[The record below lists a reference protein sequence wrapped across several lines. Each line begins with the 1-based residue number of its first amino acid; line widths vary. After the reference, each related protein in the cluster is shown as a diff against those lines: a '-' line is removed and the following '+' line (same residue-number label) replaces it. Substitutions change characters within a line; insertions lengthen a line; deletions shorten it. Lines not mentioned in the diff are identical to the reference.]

1 MSTSSIPS
9 LGTTVG
15 GSTFGPD
22 LQNAL
27 NRAIA
32 IASLPIQQM
41 TSEQQQIQAQST
53 ELNTISGLF
62 TTLQSDLQSF
72 PTGSGSSGLAAGV
85 SDQTVLQANLTGSSL
100 QGSYSIKVLDPGSSS
115 TALSKAGST
124 PVTDPT
130 TQNISSSAS
139 FTLTVGTTNY
149 TITPGSQNLN
159 ALAAGINSSG
169 APVQAT
175 IVNLGSPS
183 APDYRLALQST
194 ELGNIALQLNDG
206 TTNFMTAPSPGA
218 SASYTING
226 QPPGGI
232 TSNTDTV
239 TIAPG
244 LNVTLEKAGTA
255 TVTVSANTS
264 ALSNALNSFVSD
276 YNAVLAELQ
285 KQHGQSAGPLAGDST
300 VLTMQT
306 SLRQL
311 VNYTGGSGSITS
323 LTQLG
328 IQFTQQGTLSF
339 DSTALSGLSSAQISD
354 AFSFLGDPNT
364 GGYLQS
370 ATNTLKGLL
379 DPTTGVIPNEAQ
391 NLQTQNQHE
400 AQAISAAQ
408 DRVNQLN
415 TNLTAQMAA
424 ADALIATLQ
433 NQTQFID
440 GLFQIPTLNSNG
452 TIGNNGSSGG

>member
-1 MSTSSIPS
+1 MSTGSIPS
-9 LGTTVG
+9 LGTTIG

-72 PTGSGSSGLAAGV
+72 PNGSGSSGLAASV
-85 SDQTVLQANLTGSSL
+85 SDQTVLQASLTGSSL
-100 QGSYSIKVLDPGSSS
+100 QGSYTIQVLNPGSPTTVLSS
-115 TALSKAGST
+115 AGST

-130 TQNISSSAS
+130 SQNISSSTS
-139 FTLTVGTTNY
+139 FTLTVGTSNY

-169 APVQAT
+169 AGVQAT
-175 IVNLGSPS
+175 VVNLGSPS
-183 APDYRLALQST
+183 AADYRLALQST
-194 ELGNIALQLNDG
+194 SLGNIALQLNDG
-206 TTNFMTAPSPGA
+206 TTNFLTNPTAGA
-218 SASYTING
+218 SASYSVNG
-226 QPPGGI
+226 QPSGGI
-232 TSNTDTV
+232 SSNTDTV

-276 YNAVLAELQ
+276 YNAVFAELQ
-285 KQHGQSAGPLAGDST
+285 KQYGQNAGPLAGDST
-300 VLTMQT
+300 VQMMEN

-311 VNYTGGSGSITS
+311 VNYSGGSGSITS
-323 LTQLG
+323 LSQLG

-339 DSTALSGLSSAQISD
+339 DSTALSGLSSQQISD
-354 AFSFLGDPNT
+354 AFSFLGDPST

-370 ATNTLKGLL
+370 AANTLKGLL
-379 DPTTGVIPNEAQ
+379 DPTTGLIPNEAQ

-400 AQAISAAQ
+400 ADAISAAQ

-415 TNLTAQMAA
+415 TTLMAQMAA

-433 NQTQFID
+433 NQTQFVD
-440 GLFQIPTLNSNG
+440 GLFQIATLNSNG
-452 TIGNNGSSGG
+452 TIGNNTSGG